1 MMSSSGFKR
10 KRPRSG
16 GGGGNKS
23 NTSLASEQQNKASQ
37 WSANIPISLGKP
49 SLRRRLEDY
58 YSLISPDVI
67 QNENGEEWKK
77 KFELIYDK
85 YGGSV
90 QGEFKLAQKLA
101 KKYGGNVIRLKLT
114 TSAGNVSG
122 NANSNA
128 NPNANEKNQKI
139 SSHPES
145 WYEFDSKT
153 KNNSGILDFT
163 SENFDPIATLSKS
176 TPVSKV
182 YDANPNPFAVKDD
195 KGVPIPVPFLDNI
208 SKFQGYLPTCDP
220 LYKAPILR
228 IRKRNAN
235 EDATSTSTSTSAM
248 KKKIPVF
255 TAMAA
260 QYEHADAGPLSM
272 LHSIHVQRQRVRV
285 LVRYVDCI
293 RGTLTGYLV
302 AFDKHFNM
310 ILRDVDEVYTSRITK
325 VLSSSSS
332 SSSVHQNKN
341 TKADDDDINGRNI
354 NGHAWTKG
362 ELEER
367 RRRCVEKTS
376 HSRGRSGGGRLYPHH
391 HQQSG
396 ILSKTA
402 VEDDCDG
409 GRNDDDDDDAELGLD
424 RLVRVGQRHMHQMLV
439 RGDNVVSVWRANGE
453 QQRHHRHGH
462 DRSH

>member
-1 MMSSSGFKR
+1 MSSSGFKR

-16 GGGGNKS
+16 DYGGRGGTNKS
-23 NTSLASEQQNKASQ
+23 AASQQQSKASQ

-67 QNENGEEWKK
+67 QNEKEWKN
-77 KFELIYDK
+77 KFELIYEK

-90 QGEFKLAQKLA
+90 QGEYRLAQKLA
-101 KKYGGNVIRLKLT
+101 KKYGGNIIRLKLT
-114 TSAGNVSG
+114 TSASG
-122 NANSNA
+122 KVNSNTK
-128 NPNANEKNQKI
+128 EKNQKLP
-139 SSHPES
+139 SHRVRPES
-145 WYEFDSKT
+145 WYDSNT
-153 KNNSGILDFT
+153 NNNSGILDFT
-163 SENFDPIATLSKS
+163 SVNFDPIATLSKS

-182 YDANPNPFAVKDD
+182 YDANPNPFAFKDD
-195 KGVPIPVPFLDNI
+195 KGILIPVPFLDNI

-220 LYKAPILR
+220 LYKAPIAR
-228 IRKRNAN
+228 MRKR
-235 EDATSTSTSTSAM
+235 DISDGGSTSTETATM

-260 QYEHADAGPLSM
+260 QFEHADAGPLSM

-325 VLSSSSS
+325 VLSLSTAKNKKIIGRDDENNE
-332 SSSVHQNKN
+332 SVRNRNDNEN
-341 TKADDDDINGRNI
+341 T
-354 NGHAWTKG
+354 WTKG

-367 RRRCVEKTS
+367 RRRCLEKTLHS
-376 HSRGRSGGGRLYPHH
+376 HASGGGGGNRHH
-391 HQQSG
+391 HSYQQKKNISN
-396 ILSKTA
+396 TA
-402 VEDDCDG
+402 EVADDRDKNG
-409 GRNDDDDDDAELGLD
+409 DRHQDASLQLD
-424 RLVRVGQRHMHQMLV
+424 RLVRVGKRHMHQILV

-453 QQRHHRHGH
+453 QREQKRRRFSYGRDHQKR
-462 DRSH
+462 